1 MAEQIL
7 YSITRDYA
15 IEIKELNLI
24 EWSYDVKMPLELQKM
39 LKDVVADRQ
48 GTEDEREPK
57 LARNGPGSGRKQGAR
72 NFNGIPIS
80 LLAEELVALCLP

>member
-1 MAEQIL
+1 
-7 YSITRDYA
+7 
-15 IEIKELNLI
+15 
-24 EWSYDVKMPLELQKM
+24 M

-48 GTEDEREPK
+48 GPEDEREPK